1 MRPIEIVRV
10 HVAAIV
16 IAITAVAWLH
26 AGVDV
31 ALPHAADSL
40 KFAVIGDNGTGE
52 PPQYDV
58 ARQMVSSRS
67 SFPFDFVL
75 MLGDNMY
82 GSQKTPDFVTKF
94 ERPYA
99 ALLQAGVL
107 FYATLGNHDNQNN
120 RFYKA
125 FNMGGE
131 RYFTF
136 VKKNV
141 RFFVLDTN
149 QLDPKQRAWF
159 DETLQRSDDQ
169 WRICFFHH
177 PIYSDGGRHGSDV
190 ALRVVLEPLLIKYGV
205 DVVFSGHD
213 HMYERLK
220 PQKGITYFVSGSGGE
235 LRRGD
240 VRPSGLTAAYYD
252 QDQSFMLVEV
262 AGDEMFFEAV
272 ARSGAKVDSGVIRR
286 EPVGARDSR

>member
-1 MRPIEIVRV
+1 MRRV
-10 HVAAIV
+10 AFVLL
-16 IAITAVAWLH
+16 TALLATAWLTP
-26 AGVDV
+26 A
-31 ALPHAADSL
+31 APNAARAIETLPTRPDSL
-40 KFAVIGDNGTGE
+40 KFAVLGDNGTGE
-52 PPQYDV
+52 KPEYDV
-58 ARQMVSSRS
+58 GQRMTAARTT
-67 SFPFDFVL
+67 FPFDMVL

-82 GSQKTPDFVTKF
+82 GRQDPQDFVTKF
-94 ERPYA
+94 ERPYS

-107 FYATLGNHDNQNN
+107 FYATLGNHDDQNN
-120 RFYKA
+120 RFYKP
-125 FNMGGE
+125 FNMDGE

-149 QLDPKQRAWF
+149 QLDPRQRAWF
-159 DETLQRSDDQ
+159 DDVLQRSDDM

-190 ALRVVLEPLLIKYGV
+190 SLRVILEPLFVKYGV

-213 HMYERLK
+213 HVYERLK
-220 PQKGITYFVSGSGGE
+220 PQKGITYFVSGSGGQ

-240 VRPSGLTAAYYD
+240 LRPSELTAAYYD

-262 AGDEMFFEAV
+262 AGDDLFFEAV
-272 ARSGAKVDSGVIRR
+272 ARSGATVDSGVIHR
-286 EPVGARDSR
+286 EPPGARDVR

>member
-1 MRPIEIVRV
+1 MRRV
-10 HVAAIV
+10 AVVLVTALVA
-16 IAITAVAWLH
+16 TARFTPAAQTAARAVET
-26 AGVDV
+26 
-31 ALPHAADSL
+31 LPARPESL
-40 KFAVIGDNGTGE
+40 KFAVLGDNGTGE
-52 PPQYDV
+52 KPQYDV
-58 ARQMVSSRS
+58 GQQMAAARRT
-67 SFPFDFVL
+67 FPFDMVL

-82 GSQKTPDFVTKF
+82 GRQDPQDFLAKF

-141 RFFVLDTN
+141 RFFVLDSN

-159 DETLQRSDDQ
+159 DEALRQSDDQ

-190 ALRVVLEPLLIKYGV
+190 SLRVVLEPLLVKYGV

-240 VRPSGLTAAYYD
+240 VHPSGLTAAYFD

-286 EPVGARDSR
+286 QPAGARESR

>member
-1 MRPIEIVRV
+1 MRRV
-10 HVAAIV
+10 ALVL
-16 IAITAVAWLH
+16 ITAWL
-26 AGVDV
+26 ATARLTPAEQNAARAVEP
-31 ALPHAADSL
+31 LPTRPDSL
-40 KFAVIGDNGTGE
+40 KFAVLGDNGTGE
-52 PPQYDV
+52 KPEYDV
-58 ARQMVSSRS
+58 GQRMAAARTR
-67 SFPFDFVL
+67 FPFDMVL

-82 GSQKTPDFVTKF
+82 GRQDPQDFVAKF

-107 FYATLGNHDNQNN
+107 FYATLGNHDDQNN
-120 RFYKA
+120 RFYRA

-149 QLDPKQRAWF
+149 QLDPKQQAWF
-159 DETLQRSDDQ
+159 DEALQRPDDQ
-169 WRICFFHH
+169 WRICLFHH

-190 ALRVVLEPLLIKYGV
+190 SLRVILEPLFVKYGI

-213 HMYERLK
+213 HVYERLK
-220 PQKGITYFVSGSGGE
+220 PQKGITYFVSGSGGQ

-240 VRPSGLTAAYYD
+240 VRPSGLTAAYFD

-262 AGDEMFFEAV
+262 AGNEMFFEAV
-272 ARSGAKVDSGVIRR
+272 SRSGATVDSGVIHR
-286 EPVGARDSR
+286 EPVGSRNSR